1 MSNCFTRTFL
11 LPLSV
16 NDGQG
21 GHRDWRYD
29 ELRLSKDGRILHEI
43 EWHGANEV
51 GSWLIEASDV
61 ELRWIPL

>member
-1 MSNCFTRTFL
+1 
-11 LPLSV
+11 V